1 MLAGSKFLHK
11 FGWFA
16 NVGTAGSAAKLFHII
31 KSLSYEISN
40 SRMPIDFYI
49 ADIEMSDA
57 DVRTAQLHMNTLVGH
72 FEFDDENDGAAVSL

>member
-1 MLAGSKFLHK
+1 MYS
-11 FGWFA
+11 FG
-16 NVGTAGSAAKLFHII
+16 
-31 KSLSYEISN
+31 
-40 SRMPIDFYI
+40 YI